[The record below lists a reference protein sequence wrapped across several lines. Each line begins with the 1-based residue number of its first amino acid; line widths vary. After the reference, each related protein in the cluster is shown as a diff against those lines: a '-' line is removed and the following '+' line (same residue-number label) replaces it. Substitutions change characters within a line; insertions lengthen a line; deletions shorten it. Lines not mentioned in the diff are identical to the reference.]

1 MNNFSVMTRFNA
13 WANERLYR
21 VVAGLSDV
29 DYREDRKAYFGSI
42 HNTLNH
48 LLVGDRLWLAR
59 VEGTEHD
66 IRTLDQILYE
76 NFAALREA
84 RRAEDARFI
93 ELVDSYTEARL
104 SAPVTF
110 RRMSAGSGEMSMR
123 LDRILL
129 TLINHQTHHRGQVHA
144 MLTAGGAKPLQM
156 DVIDFMG
163 ESSIE

>member
-1 MNNFSVMTRFNA
+1 MNNFSFMARFNA
-13 WANERLYR
+13 WANERLYG
-21 VVAGLSDV
+21 VVADLSDA
-29 DYREDRKAYFGSI
+29 DYREDRKAFFGSI

-59 VEGTEHD
+59 IEGIEHE
-66 IRTLDQILYE
+66 IRALDQILHDDFE
-76 NFAALREA
+76 ALWEA
-84 RRAEDARFI
+84 RRAEDERFTT
-93 ELVDSYTEARL
+93 LVDFFAEARL

-110 RRMSAGSGEMSMR
+110 RRMAGGGGEMSLR

-144 MLTAGGAKPLQM
+144 MLTAGGVTPLQM

-163 ESSIE
+163 ETGTE